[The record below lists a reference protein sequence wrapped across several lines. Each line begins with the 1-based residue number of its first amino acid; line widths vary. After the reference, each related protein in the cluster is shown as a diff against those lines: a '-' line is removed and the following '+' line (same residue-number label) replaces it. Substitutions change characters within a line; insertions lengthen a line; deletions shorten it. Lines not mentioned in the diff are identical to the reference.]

1 MLLTLAEDVPSIGE
15 VHDKHK
21 AIYYI
26 ADYFILHVD
35 IFVLVYTATKV
46 KSKEITS
53 RNIQKYVPI
62 IVQNKAFLMIN
73 PERER

>member
-35 IFVLVYTATKV
+35 IIICFTYIQLQ
-46 KSKEITS
+46 KSNQRK
-53 RNIQKYVPI
+53 
-62 IVQNKAFLMIN
+62 
-73 PERER
+73 